1 MHVRQGRRLIT
12 ALVVLVVLALVAWL
26 AVTQLRAAPKATL
39 TAMFADSSPLVPG
52 NKVQLDGIAVGTIS
66 SISLV
71 NGLAEVKMDVDPSV
85 LPLHAE
91 ATAQIQPVSL
101 LGERFVA
108 LKQGTP
114 SAPLMGSPAVIPVD
128 RTSSSMDLDQLLSTL
143 NDPTSTAL
151 AAMVTTLGE
160 GVANQGGNVAQS
172 IKALAPTLRQTDQ
185 LSTLLD
191 QQNAVLD
198 DLVVQ
203 AQKNATAFAQPLD
216 SLVGAAQQ
224 TLGTVA
230 ANRQAMNDT
239 LVQLPST
246 LSTARGTLGRLGDAA
261 DHTTD
266 VLSGVRPL
274 TDRLKDTS
282 KELHHFADAADP
294 ALDSLPDV
302 LEKVNHM
309 LDEARP
315 VVDDLGPAADGLG
328 GVSSSV
334 HTLSDQLFTHAPGVP
349 SQLENVMTGAANW
362 AMATSGYDGLSHY
375 FRAVVVAGVPSALF
389 NTGAGLFPP
398 IGRTEPFNP
407 VPKDPNPDSSPPGS
421 KALPF
426 MPSLPNP
433 DGPDNSSYSTPK
445 GAPRSDD
452 KSDPN
457 GADSA
462 SADSDS
468 ASGMT
473 PKQESDMFDQLLGG
487 GK

>member
-85 LPLHAE
+85 LPLHAD

>member
-1 MHVRQGRRLIT
+1 MTSPSMQVHRGRRLVT
-12 ALVVLVVLALVAWL
+12 ALAVVVVLALVGWL
-26 AVTQLRAAPKATL
+26 AFAQLRGAPRATV

-52 NKVQLDGIAVGTIS
+52 NKVQLDGIAIGTIT
-66 SISLV
+66 SISLL
-71 NGLAEVKMDVDPSV
+71 NGLAQVQMEVDPSV
-85 LPLHAE
+85 LPLHTD

-108 LKQGTP
+108 LRPGTP

-128 RTSSSMDLDQLLSTL
+128 RTSSSMDLDQFLSTL

-172 IKALAPTLRQTDQ
+172 IRALAPTLRQTDQ

-203 AQKNATAFAQPLD
+203 AQKNSTAFAGPLD

-239 LVQLPST
+239 LVELPST

-302 LEKVNHM
+302 LDKINHM

-315 VVDDLGPAADGLG
+315 VVHDLGPAADGLG

-334 HTLSDQLFTHAPGVP
+334 HTLSDQLFTHDPGVP
-349 SQLENVMTGAANW
+349 SQLENVLTGAANW

-375 FRAVVVAGVPSALF
+375 FRAVVVAGMPSVLL

-398 IGRTEPFNP
+398 IGKTEPFNP
-407 VPKDPNPDSSPPGS
+407 VPKDPNPDSSPKGS
-421 KALPF
+421 GALPF

-445 GAPRSDD
+445 DAPRTAPRSD
-452 KSDPN
+452 P
-457 GADSA
+457 
-462 SADSDS
+462 DS

>member
-1 MHVRQGRRLIT
+1 VTAPSMHVRRGRRLLT
-12 ALVVLVVLALVAWL
+12 GLAVVVVVALVAWL
-26 AVTQLRAAPKATL
+26 AVAQLRGAPKATL

-71 NGLAEVKMDVDPSV
+71 NGLAQVNMDIDPSV
-85 LPLHAE
+85 LPLHAD

-108 LKQGTP
+108 LKPGTP
-114 SAPLMGSPAVIPVD
+114 SAPLMGSPAVIPVT
-128 RTSSSMDLDQLLSTL
+128 RTSSSVDLDQLLSTL

-172 IKALAPTLRQTDQ
+172 FKALAPTLHQTDQ

-246 LSTARGTLGRLGDAA
+246 LATARGTLGELGDAA
-261 DHTTD
+261 DHADD
-266 VLSGVRPL
+266 VLDGVRPL

-294 ALDSLPDV
+294 ALESLPDV
-302 LEKVNHM
+302 LDKVDRL

-375 FRAVVVAGVPSALF
+375 FRAMVVATPSTLF

-398 IGRTEPFNP
+398 IGKTEPFNP
-407 VPKDPNPDSSPPGS
+407 VPKDPNPDSSPKGS
-421 KALPF
+421 GSLPF
-426 MPSLPNP
+426 MPALPNP
-433 DGPDNSSYSTPK
+433 DGPDNSSYSTPRDAPRTAPK
-445 GAPRSDD
+445 GAGAPRSD
-452 KSDPN
+452 PE
-457 GADSA
+457 
-462 SADSDS
+462 S